1 MEFMG
6 PNWRA
11 AVANQYLTI
20 FSFGFMSLSL
30 IAYYAR
36 DWHTMELV
44 IALCVTPVF
53 AFHFVLPQSFRW
65 LYSKDKINEARVAV
79 LEFSDKNGGSLDL
92 NYLEK
97 VEAAANS
104 GNTQQV
110 KILEV
115 FKFPKM
121 KWITVNCMY
130 GWFVTSMVYYGL
142 GLNAGSLTGN
152 LFINNVING
161 CFEIAARL
169 IAPFILEW
177 KVMGRRGSLFFF
189 FMVCSLSCI
198 GSLILTL
205 IANCEPSFNPED
217 CSETPIIPEDCN
229 TYLLDIASYTAFL
242 GKFAV
247 AGTFSVLYVY
257 R

>member
-1 MEFMG
+1 MLSILFFQRATGGFTVRIELLKLVKQVGRWIKGEFHD
-6 PNWRA
+6 WFL
-11 AVANQYLTI
+11 VLT
-20 FSFGFMSLSL
+20 
-30 IAYYAR
+30 
-36 DWHTMELV
+36 
-44 IALCVTPVF
+44 
-53 AFHFVLPQSFRW
+53 
-65 LYSKDKINEARVAV
+65 
-79 LEFSDKNGGSLDL
+79 FSDKTGGSLDL

-97 VEAAANS
+97 VEAAAKS
-104 GNTQQV
+104 GDGEQV

-115 FKFPKM
+115 FKYPKM

-152 LFINNVING
+152 LFVNNVING

-169 IAPFILEW
+169 LAPFILEW
-177 KVMGRRGSLFFF
+177 KMMGRRGSLIFF

-205 IANCEPSFNPED
+205 QANCEPTYDPDD
-217 CSETPIIPEDCN
+217 CSETPIIPADCN
-229 TYLLDIASYTAFL
+229 RNLLNIASYTAFL

-257 R
+257 RYFL